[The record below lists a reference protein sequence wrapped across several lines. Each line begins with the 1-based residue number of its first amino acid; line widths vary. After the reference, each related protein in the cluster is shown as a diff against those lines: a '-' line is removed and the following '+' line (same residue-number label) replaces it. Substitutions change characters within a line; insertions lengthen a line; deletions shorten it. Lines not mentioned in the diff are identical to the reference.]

1 MTYKLRPGLPELPV
15 RIKMLPVDERGWP
28 VPWFVEWI
36 DGKPEFRAADPRKL
50 LRAVREQL
58 CWTCGGHLGSYMAFV
73 VGPMC
78 AINRISAEPPS
89 HQDCAEFSAKA
100 CPFLSMPKMIR
111 REAGLPE
118 EVRSPPGVFLQRNP
132 GVALIWT
139 TRSYGLS
146 RLPNGYL
153 FAMGEPSAL
162 LWFCEGRQATREE
175 IVESI
180 DSGLPLLRQS
190 ATGPG
195 DEEELDRRY
204 HQILARAV
212 PAR

>member
-1 MTYKLRPGLPELPV
+1 MNKLRPGLPDLPP
-15 RIKMLPVDERGWP
+15 RIRMLQIDERGFP

-50 LRAVREQL
+50 LRAIRERL
-58 CWTCGGHLGSYMAFV
+58 CWICGGHLGSYMAFV

-89 HQDCAEFSAKA
+89 HQDCAEFASRA
-100 CPFLSMPKMIR
+100 CPFLVMPKMIR

-118 EVRSPPGVFLQRNP
+118 EIQPLPGISLQRNP

-139 TRSYGLS
+139 TKSYEIL
-146 RLPNGYL
+146 REPNGYL
-153 FAMGEPSAL
+153 FSMGNPSSL
-162 LWFCEGRQATREE
+162 LWFAEGRPATREE

-180 DSGLPLLRQS
+180 ESGLPLLREY
-190 ATGPG
+190 ATGEGEP
-195 DEEELDRRY
+195 EELERRY
-204 HQILARAV
+204 HEVMTQRV